1 MEVAALVVVGMVLTI
16 PRARSATSRIDT
28 VIHAQGVLLAFGK
41 IAGDSVGTGAGELS
55 GEWFDTAG
63 ARFGFA

>member
-1 MEVAALVVVGMVLTI
+1 MVLTI
-16 PRARSATSRIDT
+16 QRARSATSRIDT
-28 VIHAQGVLLAFGK
+28 VIHAQGVLLAFGE

-55 GEWFDTAG
+55 GEGFDSAG